1 MLPKTSFFVSAPSLF
16 LGVVDAVIETF
27 SEKQKL
33 RFEACILFA
42 ASDIAAFFVSS
53 RVADSRLLSDRTQNA
68 KKILC
73 LCRRRQKCIFVLLLE
88 RPQFLSLLFRL
99 GKLSGSEIGKA
110 HGDQTSI
117 TFGCT
122 FFATTTGSSSKRATS
137 THIFRLEPQGKK
149 EKTYSET
156 RSEGTELGAKR
167 RIAFFA
173 RNTGFCADC
182 ISNREG
188 ANGTGAYK
196 QLIAS
201 HSIRRENT
209 F

>member
-27 SEKQKL
+27 SEKQKI

-73 LCRRRQKCIFVLLLE
+73 LCRRRQKCIFVLLQE

-122 FFATTTGSSSKRATS
+122 FFCHHHRIIVETRYLNTHFSIRTS
-137 THIFRLEPQGKK
+137 RKEGKK
-149 EKTYSET
+149 PT
-156 RSEGTELGAKR
+156 AKR
-167 RIAFFA
+167 
-173 RNTGFCADC
+173 GLKEL
-182 ISNREG
+182 SWE
-188 ANGTGAYK
+188 
-196 QLIAS
+196 
-201 HSIRRENT
+201 
-209 F
+209 